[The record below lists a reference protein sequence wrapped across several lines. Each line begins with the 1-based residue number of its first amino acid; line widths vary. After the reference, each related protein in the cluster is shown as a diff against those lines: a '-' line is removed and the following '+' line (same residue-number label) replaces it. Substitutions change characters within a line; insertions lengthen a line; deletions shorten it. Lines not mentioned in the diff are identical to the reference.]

1 MVKILEAE
9 SIVASRPDRLKE
21 PTQDERPEP
30 RDYSY
35 RDDGCEISAKCLE
48 CPLPKCRHDDP
59 IFYNVY
65 SNIAKHGFL
74 IFDLMYSQASVKSL
88 SKQYNITER
97 QIFRIRKRLTDNE
110 INFDY
115 LEIFVNARKE
125 AIKKGLLH
133 PNASSKKRPSN

>member
-1 MVKILEAE
+1 MIGSLETE
-9 SIVASRPDRLKE
+9 STNVIRRGRPKGTVHE
-21 PTQDERPEP
+21 ERPEP
-30 RDYSY
+30 REYSY

-97 QIFRIRKRLTDNE
+97 QIFRIKKRLTDNE

>member
-1 MVKILEAE
+1 
-9 SIVASRPDRLKE
+9 
-21 PTQDERPEP
+21 
-30 RDYSY
+30 
-35 RDDGCEISAKCLE
+35 
-48 CPLPKCRHDDP
+48 
-59 IFYNVY
+59 
-65 SNIAKHGFL
+65 
-74 IFDLMYSQASVKSL
+74 MYSQASVKSL